1 MACPYC
7 GSRKKAEEYTV
18 RTYSAG
24 DEWVGINEIQCAK
37 CREFY
42 SETVRNNIR
51 TGKRRVTVSGAVR
64 SCGKKKG
71 LVKRLFGRD

>member
-7 GSRKKAEEYTV
+7 GSRKKVDEYTV
-18 RTYSAG
+18 RTYSTG

-42 SETVRNNIR
+42 SETVRNNIS
-51 TGKRRVTVSGAVR
+51 TGKRRVTVSRTVQ
-64 SCGKKKG
+64 SFGKKKG
-71 LVKRLFGRD
+71 FVKRLFGRD